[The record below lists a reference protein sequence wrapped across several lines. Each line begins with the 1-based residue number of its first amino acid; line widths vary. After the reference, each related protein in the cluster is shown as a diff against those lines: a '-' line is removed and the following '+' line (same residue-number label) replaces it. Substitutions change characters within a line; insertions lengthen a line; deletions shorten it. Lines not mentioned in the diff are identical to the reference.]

1 MSQTGKWVLEIYRRA
16 GDPSS
21 LSATHE
27 FNSLASVRIAI
38 VENRGM
44 KFVVRE
50 PAHTTAADRTTLLD
64 LRAQGFDI
72 AIRASSVN

>member
-1 MSQTGKWVLEIYRRA
+1 MNREKWLLEIYRI
-16 GDPSS
+16 GDASPS
-21 LSATHE
+21 LTHE
-27 FNSLASVRIAI
+27 FNSLTSLRIAI

-50 PAHTTAADRTTLLD
+50 PTHATASDRSTLLD

-72 AIRASSVN
+72 AIRASSGH

>member
-1 MSQTGKWVLEIYRRA
+1 MIADRWTLEIYRHA

-21 LSATHE
+21 LIATHE
-27 FNSLASVRIAI
+27 FNSLASLRITI

-44 KFVVRE
+44 AFVIRE
-50 PAHTTAADRTTLLD
+50 PAHSTAMDRKTLLD

-72 AIRASSVN
+72 ATRA